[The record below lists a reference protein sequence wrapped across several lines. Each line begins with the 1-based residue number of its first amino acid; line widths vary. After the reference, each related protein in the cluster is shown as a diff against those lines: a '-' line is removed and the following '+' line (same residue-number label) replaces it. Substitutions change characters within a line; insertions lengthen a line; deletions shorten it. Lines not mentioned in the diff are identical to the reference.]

1 MDDRQKNELLA
12 QLDLNNKKLEKEREL
27 INQMA
32 KDCINSGKKLSDEPM
47 IFRQERIVDELVINE
62 EKLRKLYEEIED

>member
-27 INQMA
+27 LNQMA